1 MRLVTGA
8 DHGVTHELTGD
19 FGRLGQAAAGHHRAA
34 QGRGEGV
41 TRAMNHVWQ
50 LLMSQLD
57 LAGNTGGSAG
67 HIVDDFAIAMV
78 NGLQHHVLGTQLQQ
92 STKQLV
98 NRGLINI
105 LARIVTL
112 GENACFGE
120 VRHQHVGTIGQRAH
134 CLAQLRCVRGVHF
147 AGVSH
152 HRVNQTQRVRIFA
165 VETLN
170 DRHLIGGAE
179 EA

>member
-1 MRLVTGA
+1 
-8 DHGVTHELTGD
+8 
-19 FGRLGQAAAGHHRAA
+19 
-34 QGRGEGV
+34 
-41 TRAMNHVWQ
+41 
-50 LLMSQLD
+50 
-57 LAGNTGGSAG
+57 
-67 HIVDDFAIAMV
+67 MV
-78 NGLQHHVLGTQLQQ
+78 NALQHHVLGTQLQQ

-112 GENACFGE
+112 GENARFGE

>member
-1 MRLVTGA
+1 MKTRLSTISSEGLPR
-8 DHGVTHELTGD
+8 LTSRLPCDEKQPIGLFAEYVRPSERRGEPRCGHFTKSVSSPRFSSKLTPRSSKCGWLRVLTMAWRTNSPGD

-57 LAGNTGGSAG
+57 LAGNTSGSAG

-78 NGLQHHVLGTQLQQ
+78 DALQHHVLGTQLQQ

-98 NRGLINI
+98 NRGL
-105 LARIVTL
+105 
-112 GENACFGE
+112 
-120 VRHQHVGTIGQRAH
+120 TISWPG
-134 CLAQLRCVRGVHF
+134 
-147 AGVSH
+147 
-152 HRVNQTQRVRIFA
+152 
-165 VETLN
+165 
-170 DRHLIGGAE
+170 
-179 EA
+179 